1 MMSTQGSEVNQGASS
16 DEDIDFIFV
25 DGLHEKVDFN
35 EVFKKMET
43 LSSERPSV
51 ENRSLSP

>member
-1 MMSTQGSEVNQGASS
+1 MSTQGSEVNQGASS